1 MYRPLS
7 LLFLTKTA
15 LFFKKKITFTTK
27 NTTNNYTIMEKV
39 LKNIRENRK
48 KRGYSLENMA
58 TELNISDSAYR
69 KIENN
74 QSKLTLDKFLQIAN
88 ILNVPINDLID
99 EKSHREYHQTNSNTG
114 TFIGHQEFEN
124 YFNENKEITQKLVN
138 SLESN
143 IKHLNEEVLFLREQ
157 LKK

>member
-1 MYRPLS
+1 
-7 LLFLTKTA
+7 
-15 LFFKKKITFTTK
+15 
-27 NTTNNYTIMEKV
+27 MEKV
-39 LKNIRENRK
+39 LKNIRDVRK

-74 QSKLTLDKFLQIAN
+74 QSKLTLERFLQIAD
-88 ILNVPINDLID
+88 ILNVPISELID
-99 EKSHREYHQTNSNTG
+99 EKSHREYHQTNNSTG

-124 YFNENKEITQKLVN
+124 YFQENKEINQKLIN

-157 LKK
+157 LKNSK

>member
-1 MYRPLS
+1 
-7 LLFLTKTA
+7 
-15 LFFKKKITFTTK
+15 
-27 NTTNNYTIMEKV
+27 MEKV
-39 LKNIRENRK
+39 LKNIREARK
-48 KRGYSLENMA
+48 RKGYSLENMA

-74 QSKLTLDKFLQIAN
+74 QSKLTLDRFLQIAA
-88 ILNVPINDLID
+88 ILNVTISELMG

-124 YFNENKEITQKLVN
+124 YFQENKEITQKFVN

-143 IKHLNEEVLFLREQ
+143 IKHLYEEVLFLREQ
-157 LKK
+157 LKNKKVM